1 MTITYAIDGAPL
13 DHPAGLWSIEAAT
26 SAGQPINPRAVNQVV
41 PGFDGIMPVAYESL
55 EAPPQVI
62 ALSVGGDGSGGET
75 DLGLQQNLNALGA
88 LFRNAT
94 LLTKTVDGV
103 SRTATVQ
110 LGSLSA
116 PEYAPDA
123 TAKVTATLRLV
134 KSYWRG
140 PSGDYS
146 RLHPPLGGV
155 NRVTTLDGSSGPVDD
170 ALILITGPIANP
182 RVTDL
187 ASGEWVQ
194 ANFTVA
200 AGEKLLI
207 NCATWQARR
216 GTTVT
221 YAGGGSIV
229 SQTLSASKGRAALLR
244 LTPAM
249 TAGDPLDTRVTVSLT
264 GTGDNADT
272 TLGIRA
278 QPAFFS

>member
-1 MTITYAIDGAPL
+1 MTITFAIDGAPL
-13 DHPAGLWSIEAAT
+13 DHPLGYWQIESAT
-26 SAGQPINPRAVNQVV
+26 STGQPINVRAVNQVV
-41 PGFDGIMPVAYESL
+41 PGFDGVMPVAYETL
-55 EAPPQVI
+55 DVPPQTIVLVVNGDGVGGESDVGLQRNI
-62 ALSVGGDGSGGET
+62 NALS
-75 DLGLQQNLNALGA
+75 GLFQNAA
-88 LFRNAT
+88 

-103 SRTATVQ
+103 SRTAVVR
-110 LGSLSA
+110 LGSLTA
-116 PEYAPDA
+116 PEYSPDA
-123 TAKVTATLRLV
+123 SARITAVLRLPKV
-134 KSYWRG
+134 YWRG
-140 PSGDYS
+140 PTGDYS
-146 RLHPPLGGV
+146 RVHPPLGGV

-170 ALILITGPIANP
+170 ALILITGPITNP

-187 ASGEWVQ
+187 NSGEWVQ
-194 ANFTVA
+194 ANFAVA

-216 GTTVT
+216 GTAVT

-229 SQTLSASKGRAALLR
+229 SQALSASKGRAALLR

-249 TAGDPLDTRVTVSLT
+249 TAGNPLDTRVTVSLT